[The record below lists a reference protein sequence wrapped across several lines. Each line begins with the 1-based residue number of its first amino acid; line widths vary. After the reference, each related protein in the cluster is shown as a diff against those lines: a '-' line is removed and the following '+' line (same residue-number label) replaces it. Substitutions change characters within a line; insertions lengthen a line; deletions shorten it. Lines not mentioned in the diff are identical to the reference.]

1 MILDR
6 VESAAPR
13 ARRARPRADGGIQPH
28 RTAPA
33 LEPGPTTAVRRP

>member
-28 RTAPA
+28 RHRDRT
-33 LEPGPTTAVRRP
+33 GPDDGRP

>member
-13 ARRARPRADGGIQPH
+13 ARRARPRADGGIQP
-28 RTAPA
+28 RTATA
-33 LEPGPTTAVRRP
+33 IEPGPTTAVRRP